1 MTSYES
7 LAVLPYLFDQGVLL
21 KYVAGM
27 EFYIRA
33 EKLFLLQFHQEKMHR
48 LVDSKEQ
55 LELERLQQD
64 TERMEVELERSTLH
78 LIQE

>member
-1 MTSYES
+1 MVGFCES

-33 EKLFLLQFHQEKMHR
+33 EKNVFVAISPGEDAQACG
-48 LVDSKEQ
+48 
-55 LELERLQQD
+55 QQRK
-64 TERMEVELERSTLH
+64 T
-78 LIQE
+78 